1 MRDFAWPAVT
11 QDVHYAVRT
20 LRKSPGFTAVAV
32 LILTLGVG
40 ANTAIF
46 SLVSAVLLKPLPFA
60 EPERLAMLWQDFTS
74 VGGTGQLNPNAGTY
88 GDWKTR
94 SQSFEDMA
102 LFEAR
107 GYNLTQSGEP
117 VRLSG
122 VRTTTNLFDVL
133 GMQPIAGR
141 TFAPDDEAP
150 GALPVVVMSETLWT
164 ERFGA
169 DPALIGRE
177 IVVDGLQRT
186 VIGIVPPDFA
196 FPFDDGSIWVPAA
209 YTPQELASRGQFVY
223 NVVARL
229 APGVTLAA
237 AQAELDTL
245 ARNLQSE
252 QPNAN
257 GRSEFVVTNLQAQL
271 ATTVR
276 PTLLVLLAAVGAVLL
291 ITCANI
297 ANLLLVRG
305 AQRAKEFAIRKA
317 VGAGRG
323 RVLRQLLT
331 ESAVLAA
338 VGVALGVA
346 LSTLSFDYLSRLIP
360 EVFSDGRAP
369 SLDWRVFA
377 FTAGLVVLTAL
388 LFGAGPA
395 LTAARKDFNETLRT
409 SGANVTRGGS
419 RMRSALVVAEI
430 TLTVV
435 LLVAAGLLLR
445 SYAAV
450 LAVDPGFRPD
460 NLLIAETALS
470 PNRYADKA
478 ARDDYYR
485 RVLERVASL
494 PGVSSAGYAN
504 AAPLAIK
511 WGQTFVSIE
520 GIPPPTPEEQ
530 ARYIVNNRVVTP
542 DYLSTLGVPLIA
554 GRHFDARDTPDTP
567 LVALVNRTMAERYW
581 PGEDAVGR
589 RFKLGPP
596 NAPWATVV
604 GVVGDMRQMG
614 LDVPTAPELYF
625 QTEQMTAG
633 VPPFF
638 WPQHLLVRTQV
649 DPMTLAAVVRE
660 AVWDV
665 DASQPVSTMRTMRD
679 VVDSELT
686 NRNTQ
691 LMLLGAFAALAL
703 LLAAVGLYGV
713 LAYTVVQRTKE
724 IGLRMSVGA
733 QRGNIV
739 RAVLRNALLLAAAGV
754 GLGLAGALGV
764 TRLLSSFL
772 FGVTPA
778 DPLTLAGVVAALLIV
793 VLAASAVPALR
804 AARVDPMKAL
814 RAE

>member
-1 MRDFAWPAVT
+1 
-11 QDVHYAVRT
+11 
-20 LRKSPGFTAVAV
+20 
-32 LILTLGVG
+32 
-40 ANTAIF
+40 
-46 SLVSAVLLKPLPFA
+46 
-60 EPERLAMLWQDFTS
+60 
-74 VGGTGQLNPNAGTY
+74 
-88 GDWKTR
+88 
-94 SQSFEDMA
+94 
-102 LFEAR
+102 
-107 GYNLTQSGEP
+107 
-117 VRLSG
+117 
-122 VRTTTNLFDVL
+122 
-133 GMQPIAGR
+133 
-141 TFAPDDEAP
+141 
-150 GALPVVVMSETLWT
+150 
-164 ERFGA
+164 
-169 DPALIGRE
+169 
-177 IVVDGLQRT
+177 
-186 VIGIVPPDFA
+186 
-196 FPFDDGSIWVPAA
+196 
-209 YTPQELASRGQFVY
+209 
-223 NVVARL
+223 
-229 APGVTLAA
+229 
-237 AQAELDTL
+237 
-245 ARNLQSE
+245 
-252 QPNAN
+252 
-257 GRSEFVVTNLQAQL
+257 
-271 ATTVR
+271 
-276 PTLLVLLAAVGAVLL
+276 
-291 ITCANI
+291 
-297 ANLLLVRG
+297 
-305 AQRAKEFAIRKA
+305 
-317 VGAGRG
+317 
-323 RVLRQLLT
+323 VLRQLLT